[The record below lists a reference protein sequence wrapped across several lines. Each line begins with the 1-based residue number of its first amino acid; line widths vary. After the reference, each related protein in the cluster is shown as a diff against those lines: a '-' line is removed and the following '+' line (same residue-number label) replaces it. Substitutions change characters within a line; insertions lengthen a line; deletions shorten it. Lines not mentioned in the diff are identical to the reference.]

1 MESNIVRPGDKIEIR
16 IMQQLEQGRMLGE
29 LPPAYCSMVQDIRE
43 NGMFEISVPTRDGKA
58 EVPPSGVR
66 LEFVF
71 YTRAGMYR
79 CGANVKDRYVRENLP
94 VVLVEPKT
102 PLEKFQRR
110 EYYRF
115 GCVMDMEYFAITEEE
130 AGMGDMAGLKEHHRL
145 CFPGD
150 TPLHGVAVDISG
162 GGIRFVGNRPG
173 EQEGYLFISI
183 RLKNKS
189 MDYLLETVG
198 KTILCQKVG
207 TVKKETKYEY
217 RANFLMRNQKEREII
232 IKYIFEQ
239 ERVNRQK
246 R

>member
-1 MESNIVRPGDKIEIR
+1 
-16 IMQQLEQGRMLGE
+16 
-29 LPPAYCSMVQDIRE
+29 
-43 NGMFEISVPTRDGKA
+43 
-58 EVPPSGVR
+58 
-66 LEFVF
+66 
-71 YTRAGMYR
+71 
-79 CGANVKDRYVRENLP
+79 
-94 VVLVEPKT
+94 
-102 PLEKFQRR
+102 
-110 EYYRF
+110 
-115 GCVMDMEYFAITEEE
+115 MDMEYFAITEEE

-162 GGIRFVGNRPG
+162 GGIRFVGDRPG

>member
-1 MESNIVRPGDKIEIR
+1 MGSNIIRPGDKVEIR
-16 IMQQLEQGRMLGE
+16 VMQQLEQGRMLGE

-43 NGMFEISVPTRDGKA
+43 DGLLEVSVPTREGKTDI
-58 EVPPSGVR
+58 PPSGVR

-79 CGANVKDRYVRENLP
+79 CAAHMKDRYMRENLP

-130 AGMGDMAGLKEHHRL
+130 AGIGDMAELKEHHRL
-145 CFPGD
+145 AFPED
-150 TPLHGVAVDISG
+150 KPLHAVAVDISG
-162 GGIRFVGNRPG
+162 GGIRFVGDQPG
-173 EQEGYLFISI
+173 DKDAYLFISL

-189 MDYLLETVG
+189 MDYLLEAVG
-198 KTILCQKVG
+198 KTVLCQKVEA
-207 TVKKETKYEY
+207 VKKEKKYEY

-239 ERVNRQK
+239 ERINRQK